1 MISREKLGMTWYWV
15 ARFLCQMFT
24 LMCFRY
30 RVYGRRNI
38 PSKGGFILV
47 ANHQSFLDPIF
58 CGIGATRPLTYM
70 ARDSLFTSPI
80 FGGMIRSVRA
90 IPLSRDKADIS
101 TMKLVIARLKA
112 GEGVCLYP
120 EGTRTYDG
128 RITAFKAGFGLLC
141 RRSKAPVVPVL
152 IDGSYE
158 CWPRQKKLFSSG
170 SILVR
175 FGTPL
180 APEQARTM
188 SNEDLADWV
197 TGTLR
202 RMQHEARLQ
211 QGKQPYIYTE
221 EAESAESS
229 AVE

>member
-1 MISREKLGMTWYWV
+1 MISREKLGMTWYWI

-24 LMCFRY
+24 LICFRY

-152 IDGSYE
+152 IDGSFE
-158 CWPRQKKLFSSG
+158 CWPRHKKVFSSG
-170 SILVR
+170 SILVQ
-175 FGTPL
+175 FGLPL

-197 TGTLR
+197 THTLR
-202 RMQHEARLQ
+202 RMQHEARLR
-211 QGKQPYIYTE
+211 QGKQPYAYGD
-221 EAESAESS
+221 ESDPAGSRDTQ
-229 AVE
+229 